1 MIYDFIDMSMK
12 YVDAV
17 DTSQKPP
24 AEREEQLAADI
35 GSQPPFDV
43 VEQFLFVTPQLAAR
57 LVERAPCL
65 VAPSLERLDL
75 ALEPKLL
82 GKTGRKSG
90 GLLRFLDAGVQLVE
104 RHLQAVAPVARPA
117 FELLDLHVEPPAIAR
132 IQLLEDRELGVR
144 QPVADGRWNLSASS

>member
-1 MIYDFIDMSMK
+1 MSMPS
-12 YVDAV
+12 

-24 AEREEQLAADI
+24 AEREERLEVDISGQPTLDVIEQLLLVALEFTAR
-35 GSQPPFDV
+35 P
-43 VEQFLFVTPQLAAR
+43 VEC
-57 LVERAPCL
+57 APCL
-65 VAPSLERLDL
+65 VAPALERLDF

-104 RHLQAVAPVARPA
+104 RHLQAVAPVARPM
-117 FELLDLHVEPPAIAR
+117 FELLDLQVEPSAIAR

-144 QPVADGRWNLSASS
+144 QSVAEALRDR